1 MTVALIIDTMK
12 VDYVYFRSVK
22 LSLVYGLSINDSCLA
37 LDKLLQITLVFIVNN
52 IFKSLINIV
61 KHFNV
66 QELKGT
72 VPRKSV

>member
-12 VDYVYFRSVK
+12 VDYVYFRSEK
-22 LSLVYGLSINDSCLA
+22 LNLVYGLSIHASCLA
-37 LDKLLQITLVFIVNN
+37 LDKLLQITFVFIVNN

-66 QELKGT
+66 QKLNL
-72 VPRKSV
+72 